1 MFLTVHHLLF
11 VLLPLALAVRLAIRP
26 RPDILQVAQ
35 GVMRFCAG
43 FAKTALLVI
52 PLWHLSSMVLRGGPQ
67 SLTVGVA
74 WIGFLSLMLCLHF
87 VATATGDLVA
97 GLGGMLG
104 FSVPDA
110 VQEVFTLRRLT
121 RGSYFRL
128 IPLLIVLALF
138 GTVLQTLPLAESW
151 AHLKAL
157 AVAPPKTIAT
167 AFQEARAWADYH
179 VVTLLGALISLI
191 GVPHSRDL
199 LRVPMPW
206 KGVVC
211 LVFFALAIAIQWTRN
226 SPIS

>member
-11 VLLPLALAVRLAIRP
+11 VLLPLALGVRLALKP
-26 RPDILQVAQ
+26 RPATLQVAQ

-43 FAKTALLVI
+43 FAKTALLVL
-52 PLWHLSSMVLRGGPQ
+52 PLWHLSSMILRGGPE

-87 VATATGDLVA
+87 LFTATGDLVA

-104 FSVPDA
+104 FEVPDA
-110 VQEVFTLRRLT
+110 VQELFTLRRLT
-121 RGSYFRL
+121 QGSYLRL
-128 IPLLIVLALF
+128 IPLLVVLALV
-138 GTVLQTLPLAESW
+138 GTLLQTLPLDESW

-157 AVAPPKTIAT
+157 FVSPPKTIAT

-191 GVPHSRDL
+191 GVPHSKDF
-199 LRVPMPW
+199 LRVPAPW
-206 KGVVC
+206 KAVLC
-211 LVFFALAIAIQWTRN
+211 LAFFALAVAIQWTHN
-226 SPIS
+226 TPIS